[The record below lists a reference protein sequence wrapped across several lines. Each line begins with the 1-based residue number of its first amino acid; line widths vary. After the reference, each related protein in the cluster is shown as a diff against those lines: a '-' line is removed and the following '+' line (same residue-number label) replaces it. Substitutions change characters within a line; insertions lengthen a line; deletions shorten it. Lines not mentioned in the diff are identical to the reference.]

1 MQKIIP
7 RNAPRITAISQEHY
21 LMTAINKSWLHDEM
35 VRRQAAVVVIDVS
48 VGPAGTGINL
58 TRTPTTNTSRSRRT
72 AIRVD
77 HPVAVTAKLC
87 KNFPGKILRGSRKRE
102 TQTHI
107 FTHA

>member
-1 MQKIIP
+1 MQKIIL
-7 RNAPRITAISQEHY
+7 RNAPRITAIKQEHY
-21 LMTAINKSWLHDEM
+21 LMTVINKSWLHDEM
-35 VRRQAAVVVIDVS
+35 VRRQAAVVIDVS
-48 VGPAGTGINL
+48 VGPAGTGISL

-87 KNFPGKILRGSRKRE
+87 KNFSGKILRGSRKRE
-102 TQTHI
+102 THTHI